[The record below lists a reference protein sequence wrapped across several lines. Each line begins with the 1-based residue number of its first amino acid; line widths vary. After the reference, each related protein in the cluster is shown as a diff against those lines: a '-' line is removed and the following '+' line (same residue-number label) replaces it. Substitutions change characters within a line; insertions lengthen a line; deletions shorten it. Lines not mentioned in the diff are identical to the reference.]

1 MFTKGNNSIVLKK
14 SGEILINASLK
25 KEPVF
30 ISPLNSPRIGLNSL
44 IMPTININTTYI
56 NKFAQYNKIN
66 INNLFYRE
74 TLDCKYYQ
82 FKLKDRLNYNI
93 AFCKNIVNYGGN
105 NKFEPVL
112 LFNDLNSGKI
122 FYTIPL
128 LCIDRVPKTE
138 FMNIF
143 KIKKK
148 EDFKDN
154 TDLQKRLVENIIKM
168 EKTEGIKIKQF
179 HIRDDFFEKEIKDIN
194 FSKLFKDKDINIYT
208 KP

>member
-14 SGEILINASLK
+14 SGEILINTSLK

-66 INNLFYRE
+66 IN
-74 TLDCKYYQ
+74 
-82 FKLKDRLNYNI
+82 
-93 AFCKNIVNYGGN
+93 
-105 NKFEPVL
+105 
-112 LFNDLNSGKI
+112 SGKI

-148 EDFKDN
+148 DDFKDN

-179 HIRDDFFEKEIKDIN
+179 HIRDDFLEKEIKDIN